1 MPRRIGLLLKRD
13 KPEARDV
20 VAELTPYLLDRGH
33 EVYALVEGGARHAT
47 AQREALS
54 RIEGLEIIDERDVAG
69 AVELLVVLG
78 GDGTIL
84 RGAALVSD
92 GGVPIVG
99 LNLGTLGFLSTA
111 PPEHARET
119 VQKAL
124 DGVLPIEAR
133 LRLRCEIQLAS
144 GEVVVRHAANDAV
157 VSQGALARLIEL
169 DVTVDEVLITR
180 YRADGLI
187 VATPTGSTAYNLAA
201 GGPIVAPDVN
211 AVVLTPICPHTLTNR
226 PLVLP
231 STARIAIRMHSPAE
245 HVVLTLDGQWGQ
257 RIGVGDT
264 VRLSEGSPPLR
275 LYRGDKGNFAVLR
288 EKLRWGE

>member
-33 EVYALVEGGARHAT
+33 EVYALVEEGDSAAAKRD
-47 AQREALS
+47 ALAGV
-54 RIEGLEIIDERDVAG
+54 EGLRFVEERDAQGV
-69 AVELLVVLG
+69 VELLVVLG

-84 RGAALVSD
+84 RGASLVSD
-92 GGVPIVG
+92 SGVPIVG

-111 PPEHARET
+111 PPEHARDT
-119 VQKAL
+119 VQRAL
-124 DGVLPIEAR
+124 DGVLPIEQR
-133 LRLRCEIQLAS
+133 LRLRCEVQLAS

-169 DVTVDEVLITR
+169 DVTVDEVPITR

-231 STARIAIRMHSPAE
+231 STARIAIRLHGAAE
-245 HVVLTLDGQWGQ
+245 HVVLTVDGQWGQ
-257 RIGVGDT
+257 RIGQGDT
-264 VRLSEGSPPLR
+264 VRLSQGTPPMF
-275 LYRGDKGNFAVLR
+275 LYRGDKGHFAVLR